1 MDGAEELMDA
11 MEEQY
16 QMIVDAVTQVREE
29 ASV

>member
-16 QMIVDAVTQVREE
+16 QMIVEAVTQVREE
-29 ASV
+29 ESV